1 MQASSTAVLASTWQD
16 VFSSRRSIRRYI
28 AGRLDASMI
37 EQLLRAATLAPSAHN
52 RQPWRFVL
60 IEEASWK
67 ERLAVGM
74 GQRLREDRLA
84 DGDDPSAVARDVER
98 SYIRITGAP
107 LVVLVCACMD
117 EMDVYRDARRRRA
130 EYMMAV
136 QSTAMATQNLLL
148 AAHALGLGACVMC
161 APLFCADLV
170 TETLGLPRGWE
181 PQGFVTVG
189 RPANSGKKM
198 VRRALADI
206 VWRPAANK
214 A

>member
-1 MQASSTAVLASTWQD
+1 MV
-16 VFSSRRSIRRYI
+16 
-28 AGRLDASMI
+28 
-37 EQLLRAATLAPSAHN
+37 EQLLRAAAFAPSAHN
-52 RQPWRFVL
+52 RQPWRFAL

-67 ERLAVGM
+67 ERLAAGM

-98 SYIRITGAP
+98 SYTRITEAP
-107 LVVLVCACMD
+107 LVVLVCVCMD
-117 EMDVYRDARRRRA
+117 EMDDYCDAHRRRA

-170 TETLGLPRGWE
+170 TETLGIPPRWE
-181 PQGFVTVG
+181 PQGLVTMG

-198 VRRALADI
+198 VRRELADI
-206 VWRPAANK
+206 IWRPPGNK
-214 A
+214 VQGSPR